1 MKKLMVFGISFASCM
16 VVFLM
21 TIFIFKEPI
30 TNYLVSNNNLKLVG
44 VLYGKNTLY
53 DVVARNN
60 YISYK
65 KDIDS
70 NVISGSVSSDNVS
83 NDKYEKEIL
92 EKDDSTEGYKFIN
105 IEINGYKSYLIAIYD
120 PSKVK
125 LVSSRWFNRGNTGQ
139 QTVIDICKR
148 YSNQS
153 LRILDLCTGSGAI
166 AISLSKILNTQ
177 VFASDVSTKALEV
190 AEKNNVL
197 NNSKVEFIESNLFE
211 QINGEKFDIIVSNPP
226 YIKNEEIKL
235 LSKQVQ
241 NEPYIALAGGEDGL
255 DFYRKI
261 IDEAYKHINK
271 NGYLCLEIGYD
282 QKEDVENLLKENKNY
297 SEIKTIQDF
306 SGNDRCTI
314 AKVGKI

>member
-1 MKKLMVFGISFASCM
+1 MNIKQALEEAKNIL
-16 VVFLM
+16 
-21 TIFIFKEPI
+21 K
-30 TNYLVSNNNLKLVG
+30 SNNFEDSNIIAKELLSY
-44 VLYGKNTLY
+44 VL
-53 DVVARNN
+53 
-60 YISYK
+60 K
-65 KDIDS
+65 KDRVYLTINSDTALTDTEYAEFTKCIEQIIDGKPLQYITQKQEFMGIDFFV
-70 NVISGSVSSDNVS
+70 NEDVLIPQPDT
-83 NDKYEKEIL
+83 EIL
-92 EKDDSTEGYKFIN
+92 VE
-105 IEINGYKSYLIAIYD
+105 
-120 PSKVK
+120 
-125 LVSSRWFNRGNTGQ
+125 
-139 QTVIDICKR
+139 TVLDICER
-148 YSNQS
+148 YGEQS

-177 VFASDVSTKALEV
+177 VFASDVSTKALKV

-261 IDEAYKHINK
+261 IDEAYKYINK

-282 QKEDVENLLKENKNY
+282 QKEDLIKLIKQNENYEYENC
-297 SEIKTIQDF
+297 IKDL
-306 SGNDRCTI
+306 SNNDRCI
-314 AKVGKI
+314 VAKIV

>member
-1 MKKLMVFGISFASCM
+1 MNIKQALEEAKNIL
-16 VVFLM
+16 
-21 TIFIFKEPI
+21 K
-30 TNYLVSNNNLKLVG
+30 SNNFEDSNIIAKELLSY
-44 VLYGKNTLY
+44 VL
-53 DVVARNN
+53 
-60 YISYK
+60 K
-65 KDIDS
+65 KDKVYLTINLDSDLTDIEYAKFTKYIEQIIDGKPLQYITQKQEFMGMEFFMNE
-70 NVISGSVSSDNVS
+70 NVLIPQPDT
-83 NDKYEKEIL
+83 EIL
-92 EKDDSTEGYKFIN
+92 VE
-105 IEINGYKSYLIAIYD
+105 
-120 PSKVK
+120 
-125 LVSSRWFNRGNTGQ
+125 
-139 QTVIDICKR
+139 TVLDICKR
-148 YSNQS
+148 YGKQS

-226 YIKNEEIKL
+226 YIKNEEIKS

-282 QKEDVENLLKENKNY
+282 QKEDLIKLIKQNENYEYENC
-297 SEIKTIQDF
+297 IKDL
-306 SGNDRCTI
+306 SNNDRCII
-314 AKVGKI
+314 AKIV

>member
-1 MKKLMVFGISFASCM
+1 MNIKQALEEAKNIL
-16 VVFLM
+16 
-21 TIFIFKEPI
+21 K
-30 TNYLVSNNNLKLVG
+30 SNNFEDSNIIAKELLSY
-44 VLYGKNTLY
+44 VL
-53 DVVARNN
+53 
-60 YISYK
+60 K
-65 KDIDS
+65 KDKVYLTINLDSDLTDIEYVEFTKYIEQIIDGKPLQYITQKQEFMGIDFFV
-70 NVISGSVSSDNVS
+70 NEDVLIPQPDT
-83 NDKYEKEIL
+83 EIL
-92 EKDDSTEGYKFIN
+92 VE
-105 IEINGYKSYLIAIYD
+105 
-120 PSKVK
+120 
-125 LVSSRWFNRGNTGQ
+125 
-139 QTVIDICKR
+139 TVLDICKR

-282 QKEDVENLLKENKNY
+282 QKEDLIKLIKQNENYEYENC
-297 SEIKTIQDF
+297 IKDL
-306 SGNDRCTI
+306 SNNDRCII
-314 AKVGKI
+314 AKIV

>member
-1 MKKLMVFGISFASCM
+1 MNIKQALEEAKNIL
-16 VVFLM
+16 
-21 TIFIFKEPI
+21 K
-30 TNYLVSNNNLKLVG
+30 SNNFEDSNIIAKELLSY
-44 VLYGKNTLY
+44 VL
-53 DVVARNN
+53 
-60 YISYK
+60 K
-65 KDIDS
+65 KDKVYLTINSDTALTDTEYAEFTKYIEQIIDGKPLQYITQKQEFMGMEFFMNE
-70 NVISGSVSSDNVS
+70 NVLIPQPDT
-83 NDKYEKEIL
+83 EIL
-92 EKDDSTEGYKFIN
+92 VE
-105 IEINGYKSYLIAIYD
+105 
-120 PSKVK
+120 
-125 LVSSRWFNRGNTGQ
+125 
-139 QTVIDICKR
+139 TVLDICKR
-148 YSNQS
+148 YGKQS

-226 YIKNEEIKL
+226 YIKNEEIKS

-282 QKEDVENLLKENKNY
+282 QKEDLIKLIKQNENYEYENC
-297 SEIKTIQDF
+297 IKDL
-306 SGNDRCTI
+306 SNNDRCII
-314 AKVGKI
+314 AKIV

>member
-1 MKKLMVFGISFASCM
+1 MNIKQALEEAKNIL
-16 VVFLM
+16 
-21 TIFIFKEPI
+21 K
-30 TNYLVSNNNLKLVG
+30 SNNFEDSNIIAKELLSY
-44 VLYGKNTLY
+44 VL
-53 DVVARNN
+53 
-60 YISYK
+60 K
-65 KDIDS
+65 KD
-70 NVISGSVSSDNVS
+70 NVYLTINLDN
-83 NDKYEKEIL
+83 DLTDIEYDEFTKCIKEIIDGKPL
-92 EKDDSTEGYKFIN
+92 QYITQKQEFMGMKFFVNEDVLIPQPDTEI
-105 IEINGYKSYLIAIYD
+105 
-120 PSKVK
+120 
-125 LVSSRWFNRGNTGQ
+125 LVE
-139 QTVIDICKR
+139 TVLDICKR
-148 YSNQS
+148 YGKQS

-166 AISLSKILNTQ
+166 AIPLSKILNTQ

-226 YIKNEEIKL
+226 YIKNEEIKS

-282 QKEDVENLLKENKNY
+282 QKEDLIKLIKQNENYEYENC
-297 SEIKTIQDF
+297 IKDL
-306 SGNDRCTI
+306 SNNDRCII
-314 AKVGKI
+314 AKIV

>member
-1 MKKLMVFGISFASCM
+1 MNIKQALEEAKNIL
-16 VVFLM
+16 
-21 TIFIFKEPI
+21 K
-30 TNYLVSNNNLKLVG
+30 SNNFEDSNIIAKELLSY
-44 VLYGKNTLY
+44 VL
-53 DVVARNN
+53 
-60 YISYK
+60 K
-65 KDIDS
+65 KDKVYLTINSDTALTDTEYAEFTKYIEQIIDGKPLQYITQKQEFMGMEFFMNE
-70 NVISGSVSSDNVS
+70 NVLIPQPDT
-83 NDKYEKEIL
+83 EIL
-92 EKDDSTEGYKFIN
+92 VE
-105 IEINGYKSYLIAIYD
+105 
-120 PSKVK
+120 
-125 LVSSRWFNRGNTGQ
+125 
-139 QTVIDICKR
+139 TVLDICKR

-226 YIKNEEIKL
+226 YIKNEEIKS

-282 QKEDVENLLKENKNY
+282 QKEDLIKLIKQNENYEYENC
-297 SEIKTIQDF
+297 IKDL
-306 SGNDRCTI
+306 SNNDRCII
-314 AKVGKI
+314 AKIV

>member
-1 MKKLMVFGISFASCM
+1 MNIKQALEEAKNIL
-16 VVFLM
+16 
-21 TIFIFKEPI
+21 K
-30 TNYLVSNNNLKLVG
+30 SNNFEDSNIIAKELLSY
-44 VLYGKNTLY
+44 VL
-53 DVVARNN
+53 
-60 YISYK
+60 K
-65 KDIDS
+65 KDQVYLTI
-70 NVISGSVSSDNVS
+70 NLDN
-83 NDKYEKEIL
+83 DLTDIEYDEFTKCIKEIIDGKPL
-92 EKDDSTEGYKFIN
+92 QYITQKQEFMGMKFFVNEDVLIPQPDTEI
-105 IEINGYKSYLIAIYD
+105 
-120 PSKVK
+120 
-125 LVSSRWFNRGNTGQ
+125 LVE
-139 QTVIDICKR
+139 TVLDICKR
-148 YSNQS
+148 YGKQS

-166 AISLSKILNTQ
+166 AIPLSKILNTQ

-226 YIKNEEIKL
+226 YIKNEEIKS

-282 QKEDVENLLKENKNY
+282 QKEDLIKLIKQNENYEYENC
-297 SEIKTIQDF
+297 IKDL
-306 SGNDRCTI
+306 SNNDRCII
-314 AKVGKI
+314 AKIV

>member
-1 MKKLMVFGISFASCM
+1 MNIKQALEEAKNIL
-16 VVFLM
+16 
-21 TIFIFKEPI
+21 K
-30 TNYLVSNNNLKLVG
+30 SNNFEDSNIIAKELLSY
-44 VLYGKNTLY
+44 VL
-53 DVVARNN
+53 
-60 YISYK
+60 K
-65 KDIDS
+65 KDKVYLTINLDSDLTDIEYVKFTKYIEQIIDGKPLQYITQKQEFMGMEFFV
-70 NVISGSVSSDNVS
+70 NEDVLIPQPDT
-83 NDKYEKEIL
+83 EIL
-92 EKDDSTEGYKFIN
+92 VE
-105 IEINGYKSYLIAIYD
+105 
-120 PSKVK
+120 
-125 LVSSRWFNRGNTGQ
+125 
-139 QTVIDICKR
+139 TVLDICKR

-282 QKEDVENLLKENKNY
+282 QKEDLIKLIKQNENYEYENC
-297 SEIKTIQDF
+297 IKDL
-306 SGNDRCTI
+306 SNNDRCII
-314 AKVGKI
+314 AKIV

>member
-1 MKKLMVFGISFASCM
+1 MNIKQALEEAKNIL
-16 VVFLM
+16 
-21 TIFIFKEPI
+21 K
-30 TNYLVSNNNLKLVG
+30 SNNFEDSNIIAKELLSY
-44 VLYGKNTLY
+44 VL
-53 DVVARNN
+53 
-60 YISYK
+60 K
-65 KDIDS
+65 KDKVYLTINSDTALTDTEYAEFTKYIEQIIDGKPLQYITQKQEFMGMKFFV
-70 NVISGSVSSDNVS
+70 NEDVLIPQPDT
-83 NDKYEKEIL
+83 EIL
-92 EKDDSTEGYKFIN
+92 VE
-105 IEINGYKSYLIAIYD
+105 
-120 PSKVK
+120 
-125 LVSSRWFNRGNTGQ
+125 
-139 QTVIDICKR
+139 TVLDICKR

-282 QKEDVENLLKENKNY
+282 QKEDLIKLIKQNENYEYENC
-297 SEIKTIQDF
+297 IKDL
-306 SGNDRCTI
+306 SNNDRCII
-314 AKVGKI
+314 AKIV